1 MKITKSQLKQIIKEE
16 ISLVDT
22 VDDYHMMLLKTAERY
37 AKLAEAYPDK
47 DFMLTQ
53 IRNLHAMFANIEKR
67 FLTNKGL

>member
-53 IRNLHAMFANIEKR
+53 IRNLHAMFANMEKN
-67 FLTNKGL
+67 F

>member
-37 AKLAEAYPDK
+37 ASS
-47 DFMLTQ
+47 
-53 IRNLHAMFANIEKR
+53 
-67 FLTNKGL
+67 KGIHR